1 MEASLFN
8 SVQLGELSL
17 RNAVVMAPMTRS
29 RAGAGDA
36 PTELNAE
43 YYRQRASA
51 GLIITEG
58 AQPSKHGKGY
68 CRTPGLYTQEQIE
81 GWRRVT
87 EAVHAEGG
95 SIVAQL
101 MHCGRI
107 GAAINKDADAETVA
121 PSAIRANVEVWTE
134 TGMVPV
140 DMPREL
146 ATQEIPAVI
155 EEYAHAARC
164 AMEAGFDGV
173 ELHCTS
179 GYLPMQFLST
189 STNQRRDG
197 YGGSVHGRIRF
208 VVETLEA
215 LAASIGAGRVGFRIC
230 PGNPFNDIHDEDPAA
245 TYAALLEAV
254 SPLRLAYLHIIRT
267 PPGGVDVQALA
278 RQHFQGPLIIN
289 GGFTAEQA
297 QRALAAGQAE
307 AVSFGRPFIAN
318 PDLVRRMREG
328 LPLAAADPDTIYTP
342 GAAGYT
348 DYPNHP

>member
-1 MEASLFN
+1 MGNPLFDP
-8 SVQLGELSL
+8 VQLGELSL
-17 RNAVVMAPMTRS
+17 KNAVVMAPMTRS

-36 PTELNAE
+36 PTELHAE

-51 GLIITEG
+51 GLIVTEG

-134 TGMVPV
+134 TGMAPV

-245 TYAALLEAV
+245 TYAALLEAA

-267 PPGGVDVQALA
+267 PPDGIDVPALA

-289 GGFTAEQA
+289 GGFTAERA

-307 AVSFGRPFIAN
+307 AVSFGSPFIAN